1 MSSLFAVLLNGIAQ
15 IEYDRNKPLPDY
27 QGAYLEKMDQKMVDE
42 GISLGDTTIE
52 NPDLGQRAQFVA
64 ANLAHAIKSN
74 NEQMAAAMT
83 SWLAT
88 RLPELKQVKF
98 NDSNGDMEIDLVFDE
113 DYVQQIGVPFPKLH

>member
-1 MSSLFAVLLNGIAQ
+1 
-15 IEYDRNKPLPDY
+15 
-27 QGAYLEKMDQKMVDE
+27 
-42 GISLGDTTIE
+42 
-52 NPDLGQRAQFVA
+52 
-64 ANLAHAIKSN
+64 
-74 NEQMAAAMT
+74 MAAAMT